1 MLQGGGTK
9 GAKGVLPRPVS
20 CEVSQKLCQAS
31 LDHTGRNLIGLS
43 VHPHHD
49 HSFLRCLLGRR
60 HVDHLSSR
68 RGSGKAHHR
77 RSRCQ
82 LHHRVDACEHWAC
95 HRRVHPSP
103 SQGFAGISGAG
114 KHGGGALRLRGLQGG
129 FHDLH
134 PAVDALD
141 QIREVLDLGAR
152 VVGLEDAL
160 LDLVLKLPH
169 LAQDLC
175 DPWRVRGGSRVSQLF
190 TQSSKRLW
198 QLAVERV
205 LD

>member
-1 MLQGGGTK
+1 M
-9 GAKGVLPRPVS
+9 
-20 CEVSQKLCQAS
+20 
-31 LDHTGRNLIGLS
+31 
-43 VHPHHD
+43 
-49 HSFLRCLLGRR
+49 
-60 HVDHLSSR
+60 
-68 RGSGKAHHR
+68 
-77 RSRCQ
+77 
-82 LHHRVDACEHWAC
+82 
-95 HRRVHPSP
+95 
-103 SQGFAGISGAG
+103 
-114 KHGGGALRLRGLQGG
+114 
-129 FHDLH
+129 
-134 PAVDALD
+134 DALD